1 MKLQV
6 YPQMVEN
13 QINWLSKFVN
23 MAHKRESEVF
33 LSATKGQGIFPKLL
47 DIKYW

>member
-1 MKLQV
+1 
-6 YPQMVEN
+6 
-13 QINWLSKFVN
+13 

-47 DIKYW
+47 DIKY